1 MTTLRRT
8 STDDSVK
15 RADAV
20 RARRKQ
26 KETQRTWTAART
38 VSHTRA
44 AHEKMPLASTPTRRR
59 GTMGRT
65 RRWNAMA
72 PALGGLSSIRALT
85 DALPLL
91 QGWRLASLTMVML
104 LGSLLF
110 HILSSPQYFINSIN
124 LSGSKYIPGEEI
136 YDESGVHHLNILW
149 LDPAQ
154 TKENLEAVPGI
165 KEVYVEI
172 QWPNQVYIAVVEN
185 EPVLAWSQGGQTMW
199 VDRDGVVFPQ
209 RSEIAGL
216 APIVADDAN
225 YPLTSESRIPVEA
238 IEGALQL
245 KQLRSNIELLH
256 YDAING
262 LSYQDGRNWR
272 GYFGVGTDMDV
283 KLVVYETL
291 IENLLSRGIHP
302 TVVSV
307 VNEDAPYYRR

>member
-8 STDDSVK
+8 STEESLK

-26 KETQRTWTAART
+26 KETQKTWTAART

-44 AHEKMPLASTPTRRR
+44 AHERTSSAPSWKRR
-59 GTMGRT
+59 GAAGRT

-72 PALGGLSSIRALT
+72 PTMGGLSSILALT
-85 DALPLL
+85 DAFPILR
-91 QGWRLASLTMVML
+91 GWRLMSLTMVML

-110 HILSSPQYFINSIN
+110 HLLTSPAYFIDSIN
-124 LSGSKYIPGEEI
+124 LSGSRFIPGEEI
-136 YDESGVHHLNILW
+136 YDASGVHRQNILW
-149 LDPAQ
+149 LDPERIQAS
-154 TKENLEAVPGI
+154 LDAVPGV
-165 KEVYVEI
+165 KDAYVEV

-185 EPVLAWSQGGQTMW
+185 EPALAWSQGGQTMW
-199 VDRDGVVFPQ
+199 VDREGVAFPQ
-209 RSEIAGL
+209 RGELPGL
-216 APIVADDAN
+216 LPIVADDAN
-225 YPLTSESRIPVEA
+225 YPLTKESRIPVEA
-238 IEGALQL
+238 IAGALQL

-256 YDAING
+256 YDPVNG
-262 LSYQDGRNWR
+262 ISYQDGRNWR

-302 TVVSV
+302 SVVSV